1 MTMRVVL
8 MMEETANGNGRSL
21 NSSLT
26 NQSGLTLLHPFD
38 KPSCTPA
45 MKGQGSGEPFV
56 RPAACIWL
64 YWANG
69 EDGENRGPA
78 EKW

>member
-1 MTMRVVL
+1 MTKRVVL
-8 MMEETANGNGRSL
+8 MMANENGTSP

-26 NQSGLTLLHPFD
+26 NQSGLTPLHPFD
-38 KPSCTPA
+38 KPSRTPA
-45 MKGQGSGEPFV
+45 MKGQGRSELFV

-64 YWANG
+64 YRPNG
-69 EDGENRGPA
+69 EDGQNRGPA